1 MAFPIWG
8 RPWFRRGL
16 QSKYGHTE
24 FSETRKTLNENS
36 RKRRNL
42 RFSRLRLAVAA
53 VGQWAVWRKPLQRHL
68 TLTGFLLGYLARNE
82 T

>member
-1 MAFPIWG
+1 M
-8 RPWFRRGL
+8 RSRC
-16 QSKYGHTE
+16 GHTGV
-24 FSETRKTLNENS
+24 SDSRKTLNSNS

-53 VGQWAVWRKPLQRHL
+53 VGQWAVWRKPPQRHL
-68 TLTGFLLGYLARNE
+68 TLTGFQPGYLAGNK